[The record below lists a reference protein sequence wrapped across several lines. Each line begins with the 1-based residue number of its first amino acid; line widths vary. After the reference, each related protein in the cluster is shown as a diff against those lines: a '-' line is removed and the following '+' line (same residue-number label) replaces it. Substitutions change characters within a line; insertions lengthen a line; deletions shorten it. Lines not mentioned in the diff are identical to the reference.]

1 MPIEEIWTE
10 KYRPKRLKDV
20 IGQENITKALAS
32 FVETK
37 SLPHC
42 LFSGPAGCGKTT
54 TALCIAHELYG
65 NNIKGNFLELNAS
78 DERGIDVIRE
88 KVKDFA
94 RQQTAFGSA
103 FRIIYLDE
111 ADALTKDAQHALRRI
126 MESYSHV
133 CRFILACNY
142 SGKIIHPIQSR
153 TAVFRFSA
161 LKEENVEEYLRNIV
175 EKEKLR
181 VDEDAYNAIFRVAE
195 GDLRKATN
203 VLQLAS
209 THSHITEDVIYSATN
224 RADPAAVR
232 KMLDT
237 SIAGRFREARSQ
249 LLSLLNERG
258 LAGEDI
264 IKEIHAQLYNLDVS
278 DIQKL
283 QMVEKLGEYE
293 FRMTEGSNPQV
304 QLEAMLAQFALI
316 GKK

>member
-10 KYRPKRLKDV
+10 KYRPKKISEV
-20 IGQENITKALAS
+20 IGQENIIKALSS
-32 FVETK
+32 FITTK

-54 TALCIAHELYG
+54 TALCIARELY
-65 NNIKGNFLELNAS
+65 AS
-78 DERGIDVIRE
+78 DERGIDVIRD

-94 RQQTAFGSA
+94 RQQTAFGTT
-103 FRIIYLDE
+103 FRIVYLDE

-161 LKEENVEEYLRNIV
+161 LKEHDVVKYLKHIAV
-175 EKEKLR
+175 KEKLN
-181 VDEDAYNAIFRVAE
+181 VDDDAYQAIFKVAE
-195 GDLRKATN
+195 GDLRKAIN
-203 VLQLAS
+203 VLQLAA
-209 THSHITEDVIYSATN
+209 THSHITQDIIYSSTN
-224 RADPAAVR
+224 RADPTAVK
-232 KMLDT
+232 KMIET
-237 SIAGRFREARSQ
+237 SLSGRFREARQQ
-249 LLSLLNERG
+249 LLSLLNEQG
-258 LAGEDI
+258 LAGEDL
-264 IKEIHAQLYNLDVS
+264 IKEIHSQIYSVDVS
-278 DIQKL
+278 DLQKL
-283 QMVEKLGEYE
+283 HMIEKVGEYE

>member
-94 RQQTAFGSA
+94 RQQTAFGSS

-161 LKEENVEEYLRNIV
+161 LKEDDMISALKEIAV
-175 EKEKLR
+175 KEKLKIE
-181 VDEDAYNAIFRVAE
+181 DEAYKAIISVAE
-195 GDLRKATN
+195 GDLRKAIN
-203 VLQLAS
+203 IL
-209 THSHITEDVIYSATN
+209 
-224 RADPAAVR
+224 
-232 KMLDT
+232 
-237 SIAGRFREARSQ
+237 
-249 LLSLLNERG
+249 
-258 LAGEDI
+258 
-264 IKEIHAQLYNLDVS
+264 
-278 DIQKL
+278 
-283 QMVEKLGEYE
+283 
-293 FRMTEGSNPQV
+293 
-304 QLEAMLAQFALI
+304 
-316 GKK
+316 